1 MENYQAQVK
10 KIQTFKTI
18 KKIIWES
25 LTRFVMSENFCLRWN
40 DHHDTFFSSAEKL
53 CHSSLLTDVVL
64 SAGGTLFQA
73 HKLVLSVC
81 SKFFQDVFAQPQAV
95 PQAHNT
101 VIYLKDVESHH
112 LQLLL
117 SYMYRGQVDVEEHE
131 LGGFLKTATG
141 LQIKGLSDDQSGQ
154 VLKSP
159 EKRARPTSSQAGST
173 RPLSQ
178 NDGVIQAAAVAAAAQ
193 PQSQFPPTP
202 AHLPAPP
209 IKSLSPVR
217 RREEDQMPVSKKI
230 KEEEDIIPESLPVV
244 QQQLLG
250 ETNDAGS
257 RQVKEFREEEVME
270 DLSYHSQGFLE
281 PHEPDMWRMSE
292 ERLNKAYPCQY
303 CGMSFAQN
311 WLLKRHWKTHTGDKP
326 FKCTICNRTF
336 SLRDSCVRHLRTV
349 HKELVVSDDVSGLVE
364 DLGGGGNHLG
374 GGGNHLTGG
383 GGGGANPDQGLGISF
398 EPALSP

>member
-1 MENYQAQVK
+1 MP
-10 KIQTFKTI
+10 
-18 KKIIWES
+18 
-25 LTRFVMSENFCLRWN
+25 ENFCLRWN

-159 EKRARPTSSQAGST
+159 EKRARPTSAQTGST
-173 RPLSQ
+173 RPVSQ
-178 NDGVIQAAAVAAAAQ
+178 NDGAPQAAAA
-193 PQSQFPPTP
+193 PLPSQLPPTP
-202 AHLPAPP
+202 ALLPPAPP

-217 RREEDQMPVSKKI
+217 RRDEHQVDEMPVPKKI
-230 KEEEDIIPESLPVV
+230 KEEDLIPESLPV

-250 ETNDAGS
+250 EVDAASRHGKEYEGAAS

-270 DLSYHSQGFLE
+270 DLSYHTQEFLE
-281 PHEPDMWRMSE
+281 PHGPDMWRMSE

-326 FKCTICNRTF
+326 FKCTLCNRTF

-374 GGGNHLTGG
+374 GGG
-383 GGGGANPDQGLGISF
+383 GGGGANPDQALGISF

>member
-1 MENYQAQVK
+1 MP
-10 KIQTFKTI
+10 
-18 KKIIWES
+18 
-25 LTRFVMSENFCLRWN
+25 ENFCLRWN

-154 VLKSP
+154 VVKSP
-159 EKRARPTSSQAGST
+159 EKRARPTSSQAGSI

-178 NDGVIQAAAVAAAAQ
+178 NDGLQQAVAAPPPSQGQ
-193 PQSQFPPTP
+193 PPPTP
-202 AHLPAPP
+202 ALLPPP
-209 IKSLSPVR
+209 PLKSLSPAR
-217 RREEDQMPVSKKI
+217 RREEDQVDPMPVPKKI
-230 KEEEDIIPESLPVV
+230 KEEAIIPESLPV
-244 QQQLLG
+244 QKQLLLG
-250 ETNDAGS
+250 EADAASRQVKEYEGATS

-270 DLSYHSQGFLE
+270 DLSYHTQEFLE
-281 PHEPDMWRMSE
+281 PHGPEMWRMSE

-374 GGGNHLTGG
+374 GGG
-383 GGGGANPDQGLGISF
+383 GGANPDQGLGIGF

>member
-1 MENYQAQVK
+1 MP
-10 KIQTFKTI
+10 
-18 KKIIWES
+18 
-25 LTRFVMSENFCLRWN
+25 ENFCLRWN

-154 VLKSP
+154 VLKTP
-159 EKRARPTSSQAGST
+159 EKRARPPSSQAGPI

-178 NDGVIQAAAVAAAAQ
+178 NDGVQQVATVAA
-193 PQSQFPPTP
+193 PSQGQLPPTP
-202 AHLPAPP
+202 ALLPPP
-209 IKSLSPVR
+209 PLKSLSPAR
-217 RREEDQMPVSKKI
+217 RREEDQVDQMPVPKKI
-230 KEEEDIIPESLPVV
+230 KVEEIIPESLLMGEADATSR
-244 QQQLLG
+244 QQVKEYEGATSRQVKEYEG
-250 ETNDAGS
+250 ETS
-257 RQVKEFREEEVME
+257 RQVVKEFREEEVME
-270 DLSYHSQGFLE
+270 DLSYHTQEFLE
-281 PHEPDMWRMSE
+281 PHGPEMWRMSE

-364 DLGGGGNHLG
+364 DLGGGG
-374 GGGNHLTGG
+374 G
-383 GGGGANPDQGLGISF
+383 GGGGANPDQGLGIGF
-398 EPALSP
+398 ETALSP

>member
-1 MENYQAQVK
+1 MP
-10 KIQTFKTI
+10 
-18 KKIIWES
+18 
-25 LTRFVMSENFCLRWN
+25 ENFCLRWN

-154 VLKSP
+154 VVKSP
-159 EKRARPTSSQAGST
+159 EKRARPASSQAGSI

-178 NDGVIQAAAVAAAAQ
+178 NDGLQQAVAAPPPSQGQ
-193 PQSQFPPTP
+193 PPPTP
-202 AHLPAPP
+202 ALLPPP
-209 IKSLSPVR
+209 PLKSLSPAR
-217 RREEDQMPVSKKI
+217 RREEDQVDPMPVPKKI
-230 KEEEDIIPESLPVV
+230 KEEAIIPESLPV
-244 QQQLLG
+244 QKQLLLG
-250 ETNDAGS
+250 EADAASRQVKEYEGATS

-270 DLSYHSQGFLE
+270 DLSYHTQEFLE
-281 PHEPDMWRMSE
+281 PHGPEMWRMSE

-374 GGGNHLTGG
+374 GGG
-383 GGGGANPDQGLGISF
+383 GGANPDQGLGIGF

>member
-1 MENYQAQVK
+1 MP
-10 KIQTFKTI
+10 
-18 KKIIWES
+18 
-25 LTRFVMSENFCLRWN
+25 ENFCLRWN

-159 EKRARPTSSQAGST
+159 EKRARPTSAQTGSI
-173 RPLSQ
+173 RPVSQ
-178 NDGVIQAAAVAAAAQ
+178 NDGAPQAAAA
-193 PQSQFPPTP
+193 PLPSQLPPTP
-202 AHLPAPP
+202 ALLPPAPP

-217 RREEDQMPVSKKI
+217 RRDEHQVDEMPVPKKI
-230 KEEEDIIPESLPVV
+230 KEEDLIPESLPV

-250 ETNDAGS
+250 EVDAASRQGKEYEGAAS

-270 DLSYHSQGFLE
+270 DLSYHTQEFLE
-281 PHEPDMWRMSE
+281 PHGPDMWRMSE

-326 FKCTICNRTF
+326 FKCTLCNRTF

-374 GGGNHLTGG
+374 GGG
-383 GGGGANPDQGLGISF
+383 GGGGANPDQALGISF